1 MVMAFGIQHQRQ
13 FMKEIIDKL
22 NFIKIKNF
30 AKDTVKRMKRHD
42 RDQGK
47 IFAKDTTDKEL
58 LSKIYKELLKLNN
71 KKMNNSVKKWAQNLT
86 DTSVKK
92 IDRWQINT

>member
-30 AKDTVKRMKRHD
+30 AKDTVKRMKRQD
-42 RDQGK
+42 IDQGQ
-47 IFAKDTTDKEL
+47 IFAKDTTDKEQ

-71 KKMNNSVKKWAQNLT
+71 KETNNP
-86 DTSVKK
+86 
-92 IDRWQINT
+92 I

>member
-30 AKDTVKRMKRHD
+30 AKDTVKRMKRQD